1 MLGSARL
8 AVDILLMKLNAA
20 TIAAL
25 ARPADV
31 GDGQPPKHLRCPAAW
46 ATKIPCVAHR
56 DETDEERECEVPS
69 KYVTKRW
76 TVGIKKQMYENNYA
90 EYDQ

>member
-1 MLGSARL
+1 MF
-8 AVDILLMKLNAA
+8 
-20 TIAAL
+20 
-25 ARPADV
+25 
-31 GDGQPPKHLRCPAAW
+31 
-46 ATKIPCVAHR
+46 R